1 MGRNLSP
8 SKMVAYRNH
17 LCSPRRV
24 TTRELR
30 SEVRAFV
37 RGFGLLDEER
47 TPCGVQVAPREAHA
61 LTVLADAERAG
72 EHLSQSDLRRA
83 LGIDKSNVTRLIQR
97 LRDDGRVEQ
106 DVSEEDGRV
115 RRLRLTSTGRR
126 VAGRL
131 EEQSLLRFQALVDA
145 IPCEER
151 AAVVRALHALN
162 RALSRVT
169 RATEEQPHASDASDS
184 P

>member
-1 MGRNLSP
+1 M
-8 SKMVAYRNH
+8 
-17 LCSPRRV
+17 

-47 TPCGVQVAPREAHA
+47 TPCGVRVAPREAHA

-115 RRLRLTSTGRR
+115 RRLRLTSAGRR
-126 VAGRL
+126 MAGRI
-131 EEQSLLRFQALVDA
+131 EEQSLLRFQAIVDA
-145 IPCEER
+145 IPCDER

-169 RATEEQPHASDASDS
+169 RATEEQPDASDASDS

>member
-1 MGRNLSP
+1 M
-8 SKMVAYRNH
+8 
-17 LCSPRRV
+17 

-47 TPCGVQVAPREAHA
+47 TPCGVRVAPREAHA

-72 EHLSQSDLRRA
+72 VQLSQSELRRA

-97 LRDDGRVEQ
+97 LREDGRVEQ
-106 DVSEEDGRV
+106 DVSEHDGRV
-115 RRLRLTSTGRR
+115 RRLRLTSAGRR
-126 VAGRL
+126 TAGRL
-131 EEQSLLRFQALVDA
+131 EEQSLLRFQSILDA

-151 AAVVRALHALN
+151 AAVVRALHILN
-162 RALSRVT
+162 GALSRVT
-169 RATEEQPHASDASDS
+169 EEPPHASDTSDTS
-184 P
+184 DTSESV

>member
-1 MGRNLSP
+1 M
-8 SKMVAYRNH
+8 
-17 LCSPRRV
+17 

-47 TPCGVQVAPREAHA
+47 TPCGVRVAPREAHA

-72 EHLSQSDLRRA
+72 VQLSQSDLRRA

-97 LRDDGRVEQ
+97 LREDGRVEQ
-106 DVSEEDGRV
+106 DVSAEDGRV
-115 RRLRLTSTGRR
+115 RRVRLTSAGRR
-126 VAGRL
+126 TAGRL
-131 EEQSLLRFQALVDA
+131 EEQSLLRFQSILDA

-151 AAVVRALHALN
+151 AAVVRALHILN
-162 RALSRVT
+162 GALSRVT
-169 RATEEQPHASDASDS
+169 EELPHASDTSDTS
-184 P
+184 DTSGSV

>member
-1 MGRNLSP
+1 M
-8 SKMVAYRNH
+8 
-17 LCSPRRV
+17 

-47 TPCGVQVAPREAHA
+47 TPCGVRVAPREAHA
-61 LTVLADAERAG
+61 LTILADAERAG
-72 EHLSQSDLRRA
+72 EQLSQSDLRRA

-97 LRDDGRVEQ
+97 LREDGRVEQ

-115 RRLRLTSTGRR
+115 RRLRLTSAGRR
-126 VAGRL
+126 MAGRL
-131 EEQSLLRFQALVDA
+131 EEQSLRRFQSILDA

-151 AAVVRALHALN
+151 AAVVSALHALN
-162 RALSRVT
+162 SALSRVT
-169 RATEEQPHASDASDS
+169 EELPHASDTSDASES
-184 P
+184 V